1 MASLSLILIA
11 LFHIPTDRARSFAFL
26 RVSLLKVGLAKDDGP
41 KKEVYQVIAIWLR
54 VIATTHQEDVSQ
66 VTMLVQQWFNMFG
79 RWPITIAF
87 FVSCVPTGDKAGAD
101 DVPAGLR
108 GDMYDA
114 AMWFKTY
121 LTELAQIHYALPM
134 IPMFWEVRF
143 VEVECGSAS
152 DLELKIS

>member
-1 MASLSLILIA
+1 MS
-11 LFHIPTDRARSFAFL
+11 
-26 RVSLLKVGLAKDDGP
+26 SLLKVGLAKDDGP

-87 FVSCVPTGDKAGAD
+87 FVSCVPSGDKAGAD
-101 DVPAGLR
+101 AVPAGLR

-134 IPMFWEVRF
+134 IPVFWEVRYG
-143 VEVECGSAS
+143 CCSAS
-152 DLELKIS
+152 NVGSWVCSFVGQFCIANLAFKSTLIFVGYNIQ